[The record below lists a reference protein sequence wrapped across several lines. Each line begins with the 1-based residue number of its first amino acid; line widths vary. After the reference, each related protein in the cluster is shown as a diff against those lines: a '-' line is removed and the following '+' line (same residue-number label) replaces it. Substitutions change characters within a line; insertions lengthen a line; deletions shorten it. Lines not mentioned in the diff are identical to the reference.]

1 MQSLRAFAYLCLGL
15 AAASPVSS
23 AQTGH
28 ITAREA
34 RNHVGQKATVCGKVV
49 GIHFVSSGKGQPTFI
64 HFDEQYP
71 NQIFTLVIWGSD
83 RQKFGRPEDA
93 YRDKDVCVTGKIETY
108 LGIPQIVATNPN
120 QVQVQTYP
128 PSQPKPPRSP

>member
-1 MQSLRAFAYLCLGL
+1 
-15 AAASPVSS
+15 
-23 AQTGH
+23 
-28 ITAREA
+28 
-34 RNHVGQKATVCGKVV
+34 VGQKATVCGKVV

>member
-23 AQTGH
+23 AQTRH